1 MSGVDIAPLA
11 ALLIDR
17 SPQGLLITAPDGTIS
32 AVSPSLFAMVPVIP
46 NPIGRS
52 PIEAIPIRPLADA
65 LMPDQVDEIELPFT
79 SGARDL
85 RIEVFS
91 LGGGAR
97 VAMVHDNSRLRRA
110 EEARGE
116 LIANLSHELRT
127 PATAIAGYAE
137 TLLEDRESLDPMM
150 IEALEAI
157 QRNGRRL
164 TSMFGDLLTLSRIDA
179 AHDPL
184 PLYPIALGPLVAEAV
199 EKHKSQSALRR
210 IDVKAH
216 IPEDLVVIG
225 NREALGHIIGNLV
238 NNAIKYSHEDGVVT
252 IRAAAR
258 DRWALVE
265 VIDLGIG
272 IDRAHHER
280 IFDRFYRVDKGR
292 ARSVGGTGLG
302 LAIVKK
308 LVDALGAAI
317 EVRSKPG
324 SGSIF
329 RLLLTLGE
337 GPAAEPAEAEPA

>member
-1 MSGVDIAPLA
+1 MTDPLA
-11 ALLIDR
+11 ALLLDR
-17 SPQGLLITAPDGTIS
+17 SPLGILVTGPDGRITAANPALAT
-32 AVSPSLFAMVPVIP
+32 MVPVVP

-52 PIEAIPIRPLADA
+52 PIEAIPIRALADA
-65 LMPDQVDEIELPFT
+65 LAPDRQDEDELAFT
-79 SGARDL
+79 SGVRDL
-85 RIEVFS
+85 LISVFPAGPE
-91 LGGGAR
+91 GGR
-97 VAMVHDNSRLRRA
+97 VAQVQDVSRIRRA
-110 EEARGE
+110 EESRGE

-137 TLLEDRESLDPMM
+137 TLLEDRDSLDPMM
-150 IEALEAI
+150 VEALEAI

-164 TSMFGDLLTLSRIDA
+164 MDMFGDLLTLSRIDA
-179 AHDPL
+179 AHNPL
-184 PLYPIALGPLVAEAV
+184 PLYRMALLPLVSEAV
-199 EKHKSQSALRR
+199 EKHKSLWRSKRIQVDVAVPEAL
-210 IDVKAH
+210 
-216 IPEDLVVIG
+216 EVVG

-238 NNAIKYSHEDGVVT
+238 HNAIKYSFEDGVVT
-252 IRAAAR
+252 VRAAAR

-308 LVDALGAAI
+308 LVDAMGAAI

-324 SGSIF
+324 AGSIF
-329 RLLLTLGE
+329 RLLLTLGLE
-337 GPAAEPAEAEPA
+337 EHPTEPVEVDGP